1 MKRIIPLLI
10 AALALT
16 ACAAKSETTAEIPE
30 MMPLVEQQLAFGPRT
45 PGSEAHDNFVTWAC
59 GILND
64 AGWKTTAETK
74 TYQGKPVRNIIAE
87 RSSGA
92 KADNRIL
99 LGAHYDSR
107 LHSDQDVTNFKW
119 DATPG
124 AEDGASGVAVLLALA
139 QSLPELE
146 NVSVTLAFFDA
157 EDQGNLMGWPDWCLG
172 SSLLAEEYA
181 AAGTLPDEVIILDMV
196 GDSDLNIYREGNSDS
211 ELTDALFNIA
221 AELGLS
227 DKFINKEKYRMTD
240 DHMPFINLGIPA
252 VDLIDFDYPYWHKTT
267 DTADKLSEESL
278 RAVYKVVYEY
288 IVNSQ

>member
-10 AALALT
+10 TVLALS
-16 ACAAKSETTAEIPE
+16 ACAAKSGNTAEIPE
-30 MMPLVEQQLAFGPRT
+30 MMPLVEQQLEFGPRT

-64 AGWKTTAETK
+64 AGWETTAETK
-74 TYQGKPVRNIIAE
+74 TYRGKAVRNIIAE
-87 RSSGA
+87 RSNGA
-92 KADNRIL
+92 KAGKHIL

-107 LHSDQDVTNFKW
+107 VHSDQDVTNFKW

-124 AEDGASGVAVLLALA
+124 AEDGASGAAVLLALA
-139 QSLPELE
+139 QSLPESE

-172 SSLLAEEYA
+172 SRLLAEEYA

-196 GDSDLNIYREGNSDS
+196 GDSDLNIYREKNSDP
-211 ELTDALFNIA
+211 ELTDALFSIA
-221 AELGLS
+221 AELGLG

-240 DHMPFINLGIPA
+240 DHLPFINLGIPS

-278 RAVYKVVYEY
+278 RAVYRVVYAY
-288 IVNSQ
+288 LMRK

>member
-10 AALALT
+10 TVLALS
-16 ACAAKSETTAEIPE
+16 ACAAKSGNTAEIPE
-30 MMPLVEQQLAFGPRT
+30 MMPLVEQQLEFGPRT

-64 AGWKTTAETK
+64 AGWETTAETK
-74 TYQGKPVRNIIAE
+74 TYRGKAVRNIIAE
-87 RSSGA
+87 RSNGA
-92 KADNRIL
+92 KAGKHIL

-107 LHSDQDVTNFKW
+107 VHSDQDVTNFKW

-139 QSLPELE
+139 QSLPVSE

-172 SSLLAEEYA
+172 SNLLAEEYA

-196 GDSDLNIYREGNSDS
+196 GDSDLNIYREKNSDP
-211 ELTDALFNIA
+211 ELTDALFSIA
-221 AELGLS
+221 AELGLG

-240 DHMPFINLGIPA
+240 DHLPFINLGIPS

-288 IVNSQ
+288 IVRS